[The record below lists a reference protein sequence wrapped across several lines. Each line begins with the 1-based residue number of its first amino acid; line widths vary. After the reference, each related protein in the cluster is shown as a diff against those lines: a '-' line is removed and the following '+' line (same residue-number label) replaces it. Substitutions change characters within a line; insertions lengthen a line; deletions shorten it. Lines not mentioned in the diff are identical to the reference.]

1 MIKVRTLLKNNTG
14 AIFQKTIAQKQTNR
28 NLFIIDHCHRC
39 SLASSHVRCS
49 DVGKIHNR
57 SELYY
62 QNINEVDSISMPNG
76 MISNVI
82 KLVERSN

>member
-14 AIFQKTIAQKQTNR
+14 AIFQKTISQKQTNM
-28 NLFIIDHCHRC
+28 NLFIMDHCRRC

-62 QNINEVDSISMPNG
+62 KNKNEVDSISMPNS
-76 MISNVI
+76 I
-82 KLVERSN
+82 LYY